1 MQKLNSK
8 NIPNILFGD
17 EIKFESKTA
26 EKRKEIFEYLSQEKY
41 FEALNLVNS
50 IIKENIEFISEN
62 TQEIIEE
69 KANKRKDFDKEKEKD
84 KEKED
89 IQKNGTFREKMLL
102 NFAKISTDDLYK
114 KTIEKIISTFLY
126 FEEYFS
132 NILLTLHIY
141 TKMNSRDKIQR
152 TLYFLKREMTLNKFS
167 EINQIIIQFMV
178 QNENNIETKKNA
190 INTTVKEAINA
201 FKSLVN
207 KNDKNKKVKKVSQ
220 ELYNKCE
227 EIYFNS
233 LKIYICCAQY
243 AINLRELN
251 LYEDFILEFVMKINL
266 LLSKDNYIIC
276 NTFLLLANL

>member
-17 EIKFESKTA
+17 AIIFESKTA

-141 TKMNSRDKIQR
+141 TKINSRDKIQR

-190 INTTVKEAINA
+190 IK
-201 FKSLVN
+201 
-207 KNDKNKKVKKVSQ
+207 
-220 ELYNKCE
+220 
-227 EIYFNS
+227 
-233 LKIYICCAQY
+233 
-243 AINLRELN
+243 
-251 LYEDFILEFVMKINL
+251 L
-266 LLSKDNYIIC
+266 L
-276 NTFLLLANL
+276 